1 MTKARMAS
9 TTLTLAKATM
19 IDEIIPQ
26 ERLETIFKKT
36 SLIRNL
42 TANTINTI
50 TNQRRKSILSKS
62 NTMMTMISTT
72 DVNKENIDQEVSNE
86 VMTLTRAGDKL
97 EIGGVEVDT
106 VIILKVT
113 KIQNE
118 AQDTRIQIIRTM
130 IIMILT
136 VKISVMYE
144 TATRM
149 ITEMTTKDSTVE
161 KMIKT
166 TISMTE
172 QRWNMEAK
180 VLDIL
185 IKKKTMTLIM
195 IDKHTRV
202 EIEDRQEEPVV
213 QEVGDL
219 MVSMKGKITEEEVVQ
234 REAQEESGVTEEVV
248 EAVVGVEVAMTIEI
262 RNMIKITTDR
272 KLIWESLN
280 LTIIQTR
287 TQITMNIE
295 GTRALGSIK
304 KKQGSSQHEKKDTPI
319 IVPK

>member
-50 TNQRRKSILSKS
+50 TNQSRKSILSKS

-72 DVNKENIDQEVSNE
+72 DVNKESIDQKVSNE
-86 VMTLTRAGDKL
+86 LRTLTRAG
-97 EIGGVEVDT
+97 VEADT
-106 VIILKVT
+106 ATILKVP

-118 AQDTRIQIIRTM
+118 AQDTRLQIIRTM

-172 QRWNMEAK
+172 QR
-180 VLDIL
+180 
-185 IKKKTMTLIM
+185 
-195 IDKHTRV
+195 
-202 EIEDRQEEPVV
+202 
-213 QEVGDL
+213 
-219 MVSMKGKITEEEVVQ
+219 
-234 REAQEESGVTEEVV
+234 
-248 EAVVGVEVAMTIEI
+248 
-262 RNMIKITTDR
+262 
-272 KLIWESLN
+272 
-280 LTIIQTR
+280 
-287 TQITMNIE
+287 
-295 GTRALGSIK
+295 
-304 KKQGSSQHEKKDTPI
+304 
-319 IVPK
+319 

>member
-1 MTKARMAS
+1 MTIARMAS

-42 TANTINTI
+42 MANTINTI
-50 TNQRRKSILSKS
+50 TNQSRKSILSKS

-72 DVNKENIDQEVSNE
+72 DVNKENIDQKVSNE
-86 VMTLTRAGDKL
+86 VMTLTRA
-97 EIGGVEVDT
+97 GVEVDT

-113 KIQNE
+113 KIQKK
-118 AQDTRIQIIRTM
+118 AQDTRLQIIRTM

-172 QRWNMEAK
+172 QR
-180 VLDIL
+180 
-185 IKKKTMTLIM
+185 
-195 IDKHTRV
+195 
-202 EIEDRQEEPVV
+202 
-213 QEVGDL
+213 
-219 MVSMKGKITEEEVVQ
+219 
-234 REAQEESGVTEEVV
+234 
-248 EAVVGVEVAMTIEI
+248 
-262 RNMIKITTDR
+262 
-272 KLIWESLN
+272 
-280 LTIIQTR
+280 
-287 TQITMNIE
+287 
-295 GTRALGSIK
+295 
-304 KKQGSSQHEKKDTPI
+304 
-319 IVPK
+319 